1 MTLINQCNY
10 TVWPALSSNVS
21 LSTTGFVLPSGEN
34 SSVNVPV
41 NWVGRIWG
49 RTLCTTDSVTG
60 KFSCA
65 TGDCSSGKIAC
76 NGRQGSP
83 PNTLVEFS
91 LDINDTDYYDVSL
104 VDGFN
109 VPVIVVPMSSSG
121 ATGEELRKQIGVATY
136 IECSSKTQ
144 QDVKAVFDTAIK
156 VVLQALRRK
165 EMARKRRHRGL
176 VARLFISSSQD
187 PVKTLKGIYI
197 KTKNWKELLTDEP
210 FTRDDLITIRNP
222 NALDDRVL
230 LDFDHVKNDL
240 KVDDEGMLAHS
251 SYVSYKSHSS

>member
-49 RTLCTTDSVTG
+49 RTLCTTDSVTR

-109 VPVIVVPMSSSG
+109 VPVIVVPISSYG
-121 ATGEELRKQIGVATY
+121 AT
-136 IECSSKTQ
+136 
-144 QDVKAVFDTAIK
+144 
-156 VVLQALRRK
+156 
-165 EMARKRRHRGL
+165 
-176 VARLFISSSQD
+176 
-187 PVKTLKGIYI
+187 
-197 KTKNWKELLTDEP
+197 
-210 FTRDDLITIRNP
+210 
-222 NALDDRVL
+222 
-230 LDFDHVKNDL
+230 
-240 KVDDEGMLAHS
+240 
-251 SYVSYKSHSS
+251 VSRAGHK